1 MRGRYT
7 ALAIMALGAGVAGG
21 IWYERDRLAQSME
34 AGSDG
39 PEILYWVAPMDPNFR
54 KDGPGKSPMGMD
66 LVPVYE
72 GQEPSGDPEEV
83 TLSPAEV
90 NTIGVRS
97 AVARV
102 EDISRRIETVGFV
115 DYDEHATSHIHTR
128 VEGWIERLDVRA
140 EGDEVSEGDLL
151 FDLYAPEITIA
162 SSELLRA
169 TQSDD
174 ADEIA
179 IARTKLMNFGVS
191 ARQID
196 EMARAERPAQR
207 VRFYAPQDG
216 VVFALN
222 AADGMY
228 LRPETRAM
236 SLADTSSVWLI
247 VDVFERDMGR
257 LSSDMRAEARFD
269 HLPGQV
275 FTGEIDYI
283 FPELDTETRTLR
295 VRLRFDNKDGLLR
308 PNMFAN
314 VSLIPAEVQEALTVP
329 SEAVIRT
336 GRAERVIL
344 KQADDTFRPRLV
356 TTGLRGGFGAG
367 GRTEIVQGLAPGDE
381 VVASAQ
387 FLIDSESALNAGMMR
402 FAPTNAE
409 PAMGKGVLVSLDPE
423 TRQARIAH
431 EPIEA
436 LGWPAMETHFALH
449 SDIYL
454 QDLGEGDEVEFTAV
468 RGADG
473 LIALTE
479 LGRDDGVDATGTGM
493 VHAVT
498 PEGKLTVSHEPIPA
512 LGWPAMKMDLDVAG
526 VDTASVPLDTPVTFD
541 LASDENGMFSIV
553 AVRAEGEM
561 DMAEAVE
568 ESPSTPPITV
578 EGRIEAIDAEARTAT
593 IAHGPIKE
601 IGMPGMTMDFALSDA
616 MDPAALPTEQDL
628 TLTFLR
634 PDGMTMVLDAVET
647 KAAPITVKGRI
658 EAVDAEAREA
668 TITHGPIKEI
678 GMPGMTMDF
687 ALSDAMDP
695 ADLPTGQDLTLTFL
709 RPDGMTMVLDAIE
722 TKPEAMT
729 VTGTINSIDAE
740 AGTANITHGPIQAIG
755 MPGMTMDFALASEL
769 DASSLPVGQET
780 GLLLL
785 QGADMSLS
793 LAGTVELGQ

>member
-1 MRGRYT
+1 MRGRYA

-34 AGSDG
+34 AGSNG
-39 PEILYWVAPMDPNFR
+39 PEILYWVAPMDTNFR

-72 GQEPSGDPEEV
+72 GQKPSGDPEEV

-102 EDISRRIETVGFV
+102 EEISRRIDTVGFV

-128 VEGWIERLDVRA
+128 VDGWIERLEVRA
-140 EGDEVSEGDLL
+140 VGDEVAEGDLL

-162 SSELLRA
+162 SSELQRA
-169 TQSDD
+169 TRSGNAMD
-174 ADEIA
+174 IS
-179 IARTKLMNFGVS
+179 IARTKLMNFGVD
-191 ARQID
+191 ARQIE
-196 EMARAERPAQR
+196 EMAQAESPSQR
-207 VRFYAPQDG
+207 IRFYAPQDG
-216 VVFALN
+216 VVFALA
-222 AADGMY
+222 AADGMF
-228 LRPETRAM
+228 LNPQTRAM

-269 HLPGQV
+269 HLPGRI

-283 FPELDTETRTLR
+283 FPELDAETRTLR
-295 VRLRFDNKDGLLR
+295 VRLRFDNEDGLLR

-314 VSLIPAEVQEALTVP
+314 VSLIPAEAQEALTVP

-387 FLIDSESALNAGMMR
+387 FLIDSESALNAGIMR
-402 FAPTNAE
+402 FAPTDAE
-409 PAMGKGVLVSLDPE
+409 PAIGKGVLASLDRDR
-423 TRQARIAH
+423 RQARIEH

-436 LGWPAMETHFALH
+436 LGWPAIETRFAIR
-449 SDIYL
+449 SDVYL
-454 QDLGEGDEVEFTAV
+454 EDLAEGDEVEFTAV

-526 VDTASVPLDTPVTFD
+526 VDTDSVPLDTPVTFD
-541 LASDENGMFSIV
+541 LASDENGMFAIV

-561 DMAEAVE
+561 KMAEAEDMAEEA
-568 ESPSTPPITV
+568 PSTPPITV
-578 EGRIEAIDAEARTAT
+578 EGRIEAVDPEARTAT
-593 IAHGPIKE
+593 IDHGPIKE

-616 MDPAALPTEQDL
+616 
-628 TLTFLR
+628 
-634 PDGMTMVLDAVET
+634 V
-647 KAAPITVKGRI
+647 
-658 EAVDAEAREA
+658 
-668 TITHGPIKEI
+668 
-678 GMPGMTMDF
+678 
-687 ALSDAMDP
+687 DP
-695 ADLPTGQDLTLTFL
+695 ADLPTGQDLSLTFL
-709 RPDGMTMVLDAIE
+709 RPDGMAMVLDAVE
-722 TKPEAMT
+722 ATPEPMT

-755 MPGMTMDFALASEL
+755 MPGMTMDFALAGVL